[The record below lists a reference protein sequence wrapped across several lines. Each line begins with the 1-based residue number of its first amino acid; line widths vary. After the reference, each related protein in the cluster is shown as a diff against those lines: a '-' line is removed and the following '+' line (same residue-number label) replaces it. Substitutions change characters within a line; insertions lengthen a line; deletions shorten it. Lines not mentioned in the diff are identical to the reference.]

1 MEVKLTKSQLKE
13 YLKKRFNLDLSNG
26 KIEMITNTWG
36 MPTEFDKIITPSM
49 TRTYLNKYGPFYC
62 LRSEKNSYL
71 GQEQNGKWV
80 FYDKREY
87 LIDLNEV
94 YEDVGIPSYLG
105 MKPDEL
111 AELYND

>member
-13 YLKKRFNLDLSNG
+13 YLKKRFGMDLSKG

-36 MPTEFDKIITPSM
+36 MPTEFDSIITPSM
-49 TRTYLNKYGPFYC
+49 TRSYLNKYGPFYC
-62 LRSEKNSYL
+62 LRGEKNSYL

-87 LIDLNEV
+87 LTDLNKV
-94 YEDVGIPSYLG
+94 YEDVGIPPYLG